1 MICFRVM
8 MAEVVWAGE
17 QFSRL
22 LRHVC
27 SFTIYPP
34 TMSPWNTAAGMVT
47 YTSPVTHAMNLDW
60 NFGALAQGL
69 QCYRS
74 QEFFLAHEHW
84 ESVWL
89 KCQEPQKSFL
99 QALIQMAAA
108 FHHFQRNN
116 LKGTVSLLKAARRKL
131 EPYPSLFESV
141 EVTPLREEVEAWLEV
156 LESPSSATHPPFP
169 QIRLV
174 SLSI

>member
-1 MICFRVM
+1 MK
-8 MAEVVWAGE
+8 
-17 QFSRL
+17 
-22 LRHVC
+22 
-27 SFTIYPP
+27 
-34 TMSPWNTAAGMVT
+34 
-47 YTSPVTHAMNLDW
+47 LDW
-60 NFGALAQGL
+60 NRGALADGL
-69 QCYRS
+69 RCYRS

-89 KCQEPQKSFL
+89 KCQAPEKIFL

-108 FHHFQRNN
+108 FHHLQRDNS
-116 LKGTVSLLKAARRKL
+116 KGAASLLKAALRKL
-131 EPYPSLFESV
+131 ERYPALFESV